1 MGISNISSYNFIIK
15 KIKKEKN
22 HQIKGKE
29 KEVFKMRD
37 YEAEKQGT
45 KRRIVEAFWELY
57 KTTNIDKI
65 TVKNIA
71 DACGIYRTTFY
82 LHFTDVYAILEK
94 IEKDL
99 LEDLHKYTLDDAQ
112 TEEECEAVITEQYA
126 SFQGN
131 AEYLYILLDGHR
143 DPEFSQKYKRELIHQ
158 MCMIHRVPM
167 DRVDKETG
175 IIIERTL
182 SYLINLFLEL
192 AQVEK
197 ISYDK
202 LVPLIDGYVKNG
214 VLKTLNAIMERSA
227 QEER

>member
-1 MGISNISSYNFIIK
+1 
-15 KIKKEKN
+15 
-22 HQIKGKE
+22 
-29 KEVFKMRD
+29 MRD

-99 LEDLHKYTLDDAQ
+99 LEDLQKYTLDDAQ
-112 TEEECEAVITEQYA
+112 TEEEREKVVAEMYA

-131 AEYLYILLDGHR
+131 AEYLHILLDGRR
-143 DPEFSQKYKRELIHQ
+143 DPEFSKKYKKELIRQ
-158 MCMIHRVPM
+158 MCIIHRVPM

-227 QEER
+227 QEDK